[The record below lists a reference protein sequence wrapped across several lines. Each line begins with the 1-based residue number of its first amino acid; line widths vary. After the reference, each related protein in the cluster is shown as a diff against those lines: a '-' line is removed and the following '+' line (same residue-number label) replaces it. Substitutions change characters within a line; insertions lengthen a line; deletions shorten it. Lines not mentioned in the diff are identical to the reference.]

1 MSKICKK
8 YFDQITTK
16 SFINSK
22 SSQHKMKQNYT
33 LCFSLLTIFI
43 FATLFG
49 FIEFVDAADD
59 RTKLE
64 AELIN
69 QSTGKDDGKAKFEQR
84 PDRVTLSVEIEDQKS
99 NSSFTIKVDGKNLG
113 GFTTD
118 GSGFADINMDSR
130 DGDNIPSV
138 TSGSMVEVFDSN
150 GIVVLSGKM
159 IGTEATQSS
168 DSQTQPPDTPPVST
182 TSVIIPLGAKDKD
195 VSEFYLPSSISVSL
209 SETVTWTNKDDT
221 EHTVTSRSN
230 DIFNSGLFGTNQ
242 SFSHQ
247 FTINGAFDYFCQ
259 LHPWMTGTVI
269 AGSGGD
275 VSVPTP
281 PPTPPPEPLP
291 PGSSQFTVT
300 IPSGAA
306 EQTITEFYSPNSI
319 SVKVSDLII
328 WQNSDI
334 GFHTVTS
341 GKGTSNGLF
350 DSGLFGPGKTFS
362 HQFTSSGTVDY
373 FCAVHP
379 WMTGTVIAGSG
390 GDVSVPTPPPSD
402 PPAPP
407 TEPLPPGSSQFTVT
421 IPSGATLQ
429 TVDEYYSPPN
439 LSINSTDSITWQ
451 NKDDAFHTVTNT
463 EEELFDSGL
472 FGPGKSF
479 SFQFNKGGTFD
490 YLCIVHPWM
499 TGSVIVLG
507 QDKSN
512 QNDLSTKLLSPLK
525 QLKNGIMAPDVQC
538 KSGFDLILRITKDM
552 GACVKSSSLSVLIQ
566 RGWGQ

>member
-33 LCFSLLTIFI
+33 LCFSLLTIFV

-281 PPTPPPEPLP
+281 PP
-291 PGSSQFTVT
+291 
-300 IPSGAA
+300 
-306 EQTITEFYSPNSI
+306 
-319 SVKVSDLII
+319 
-328 WQNSDI
+328 
-334 GFHTVTS
+334 
-341 GKGTSNGLF
+341 
-350 DSGLFGPGKTFS
+350 
-362 HQFTSSGTVDY
+362 
-373 FCAVHP
+373 
-379 WMTGTVIAGSG
+379 
-390 GDVSVPTPPPSD
+390 SD